1 MGLDRPIEA
10 AEKAVDS
17 AKSATKNLC
26 PWLPDPHT
34 CQQCGAYCDASMG
47 YVAEQAM
54 TVRTWECPDCGS
66 RYYRH
71 RE

>member
-26 PWLPDPHT
+26 PWLPDPHV
-34 CQQCGAYCDASMG
+34 CDSCGAYCDATVD
-47 YVAEQAM
+47 YVAQQADYM
-54 TVRTWECPDCGS
+54 DVWECPECEA
-66 RYYRH
+66 RYYRN
-71 RE
+71 RD

>member
-34 CQQCGAYCDASMG
+34 CQECGAYCDATTD
-47 YVAEQAM
+47 YVQQQAM
-54 TVRTWECPDCGS
+54 VVEIWECPDCGS
-66 RYYRH
+66 RFYRN
-71 RE
+71 RD

>member
-26 PWLPDPHT
+26 PWLPDPHV
-34 CQQCGAYCDASMG
+34 CQECGAYCDATVD
-47 YVAEQAM
+47 YVAQQADYM
-54 TVRTWECPDCGS
+54 DVWECPECGA
-66 RYYRH
+66 RYYRN
-71 RE
+71 RD